1 MGKGL
6 KKMDAKEYHYNPPKA
21 EHHYAYLLPQVL
33 NVLRTRDSKRVF
45 ELGCGHGYIADRL
58 NKEGFDVT
66 GVDPSEQGI
75 ALGRQSYP
83 ALKIFEGS
91 AYDDLQASFGTFPTV
106 LSLEV
111 VEHVYDPRAYAKT
124 LYNLVEP
131 GGIAVV
137 STPYHGYFKNVAIA
151 IAGKWD
157 AHHSPLWDHGH
168 IKFWSIRTLDTLLR
182 EAGFKLIEFRRVG
195 RFPALAKS
203 MIAIAYK

>member
-1 MGKGL
+1 
-6 KKMDAKEYHYNPPKA
+6 MDAKGYHYNPPKA
-21 EHHYAYLLPQVL
+21 EHHHAYLLPEVL
-33 NVLRTRDSKRVF
+33 DILRTRNSNCVF

-58 NKEGFDVT
+58 SKEGFDVT

-83 ALKIFEGS
+83 ALKIYVGS
-91 AYDDLQASFGTFPTV
+91 AYDDLPASFGTFPTV

-131 GGIAVV
+131 GGIAIV
-137 STPYHGYFKNVAIA
+137 STPYHGYLKNLAIA
-151 IAGKWD
+151 IVGKWD

-168 IKFWSIRTLDTLLR
+168 IKFWSVRTLDELLR

-203 MIAIAYK
+203 MIAIAHK